1 MRVFI
6 LSLAAAAII
15 AGGAYVGLSS
25 VQESSGRAYTTG
37 AARLDWQERSNIY
50 GRETPPPPGAE
61 KP

>member
-15 AGGAYVGLSS
+15 SGAAYIALSS
-25 VQESSGRAYTTG
+25 VQEPTGRAYTTG
-37 AARLDWQERSNIY
+37 SARLDWQEQSNIY